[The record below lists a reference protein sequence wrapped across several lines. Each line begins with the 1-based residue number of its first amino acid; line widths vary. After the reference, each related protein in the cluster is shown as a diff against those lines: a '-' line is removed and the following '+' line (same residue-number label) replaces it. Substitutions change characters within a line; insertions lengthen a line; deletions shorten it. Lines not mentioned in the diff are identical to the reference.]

1 MAFTSDDLANIH
13 AAIASG
19 ELTVSVQGR
28 TVTYR
33 DMASL
38 ERAKAIIEADMRA
51 TSPEASTR
59 PRTRH
64 FTFSTQR
71 ERR

>member
-1 MAFTSDDLANIH
+1 MSFTSADLSAIH

-33 DMASL
+33 SMDDLLKAKTTIESTLASQ
-38 ERAKAIIEADMRA
+38 RA
-51 TSPEASTR
+51 TGRS
-59 PRTRH
+59 RTGY
-64 FTFSTQR
+64 FTFATQR
-71 ERR
+71 ERY

>member
-1 MAFTSDDLANIH
+1 MAFTADDLSSID

-33 DMASL
+33 SISDL
-38 ERAKAIIEADMRA
+38 LRAKSAIESSLRA
-51 TSPEASTR
+51 QASPTR

-64 FTFSTQR
+64 FTFATLR

>member
-1 MAFTSDDLANIH
+1 MAFTSADLANID

-33 DMASL
+33 DIDSL
-38 ERAKAIIEADMRA
+38 FKAKRAIEEGLRSQ
-51 TSPEASTR
+51 TSA
-59 PRTRH
+59 PRVRTGY
-64 FTFSTQR
+64 FTFATAR